1 MPVNGNSL
9 PKTDISKKQFTELQV
24 NVTANHQLKI
34 PILSAD
40 PNELTPLP
48 SGSNKDHT
56 YSPNRYNQVLNN
68 VLF

>member
-1 MPVNGNSL
+1 MPINSNLL
-9 PKTDISKKQFTELQV
+9 PKTDVSKKQFTELQV
-24 NVTANHQLKI
+24 NVPANHQLQI

-40 PNELTPLP
+40 PNELTTLP

-56 YSPNRYNQVLNN
+56 SSPNRYNQVLNN